1 MKTIKAFS
9 GLRTVVLVVLCAIS
23 TYLVSCK
30 DDTNIGPPV
39 ITKVTR
45 TEPLSIAKDSTF
57 TASFA
62 NRIIVIHGERLDGLT
77 EVYINGLKSYFNANY
92 TTSTNIIVTI
102 PANVPTAATDPNVPN
117 QIRIVTT
124 HGEATFSFRV
134 LVPAPVVSAV
144 SNEFASPGSTI
155 QLSGSN
161 LYVIQ
166 KVIFPGNVQATNVKA
181 ATDGTLITVDVP
193 ANATTGG
200 KLIVVNEFG
209 ADTVTF
215 RDPTGMICDFD
226 TKNTYSWGATTIA
239 SDAVLYPGAQGKYAA
254 MEFGNI
260 AAGNWNNWESG
271 RSINLNASQLLPASE
286 LANPVANYSM
296 KFELYVKKSWTAGT
310 LMVNPRAA
318 WTYVALYRP
327 WMVNATTTKEFTT
340 PGWITVTIPLNRFL
354 TKKDGKDGTGDPAPN
369 LGALLSATGNGTMQF
384 MFNND
389 SGVAQ
394 PGFATAVDN
403 IRIVRNW

>member
-1 MKTIKAFS
+1 MKKITAVS
-9 GLRTVVLVVLCAIS
+9 SLRTFALILLCGVSGYFI
-23 TYLVSCK
+23 SCK
-30 DDTNIGPPV
+30 DDTTLDPPV

-45 TEPLSIAKDSTF
+45 TEPNSIAKDSTF
-57 TASFA
+57 SASFA
-62 NRIIVIHGERLDGLT
+62 NRIIVIHGERLDGLK
-77 EVYINGLKSYFNANY
+77 EVYVNGLQAYFNANY
-92 TTSTNIIVTI
+92 TTSNSIIVTI
-102 PANVPTAATDPNVPN
+102 PATVPTAATDPNVPN
-117 QIRIVTT
+117 QIRVVTT
-124 HGEATFSFRV
+124 HGEATFDFKI

-144 SNEFASPGSTI
+144 SNEFANPGSTI

-200 KLIVVNEFG
+200 KLIVINEFG
-209 ADTVTF
+209 ADTVSF
-215 RDPTGMICDFD
+215 RDPAGIICDFD

-239 SDAVLYPGAQGKYAA
+239 SDQVNYPGAQGKYAA

-271 RSINLNASQLLPASE
+271 RSINLNAAQLLPASE

-296 KFELYVKKSWTAGT
+296 KFELFVKKPWTAGT

-340 PGWITVTIPLNRFL
+340 PGWVTVTIPLNRFL

-394 PGFATAVDN
+394 PGFAAAVDN
-403 IRIVRNW
+403 IRIVRNQ